1 MKTFKE
7 FLSEREYQPD
17 YSDGR
22 NVRPP
27 TEPASPMGATHYS
40 VYSDEADDRE
50 AKRWADEL
58 IGAATSITPSPS
70 MDSMRQSV
78 MIVWQSIQT
87 ELNFNSIKELIFTA
101 LENHEHK
108 NAAAAV
114 LSIIRPGQD
123 ASGGDVP
130 ILSQ

>member
-7 FLSEREYQPD
+7 FLYEKQPPPD
-17 YSDGR
+17 YSDDR
-22 NVRPP
+22 NVRPQA
-27 TEPASPMGATHYS
+27 EPASPMGATHYS

-58 IGAATSITPSPS
+58 IGAATSITPAPS

-101 LENHEHK
+101 LENHEHT
-108 NAAAAV
+108 NAATAV
-114 LSIIRPGQD
+114 LRIIRPDQD
-123 ASGGDVP
+123 VSGGDVP
-130 ILSQ
+130 VLS

>member
-7 FLSEREYQPD
+7 FLYEKQPPPD
-17 YSDGR
+17 YSDDR

-27 TEPASPMGATHYS
+27 AEPASPMGATHYS

-58 IGAATSITPSPS
+58 IGAATGITPSPS

-101 LENHEHK
+101 LENHEHT

-114 LSIIRPGQD
+114 LRIIRPDQD
-123 ASGGDVP
+123 VSGGDVP

>member
-7 FLSEREYQPD
+7 FLYEKYPLD

-27 TEPASPMGATHYS
+27 AEPASPMGATHYS

-58 IGAATSITPSPS
+58 IGAATGITPSPS

-101 LENHEHK
+101 LENHEHT
-108 NAAAAV
+108 NAATAVLRIIRPDQDVSGGDIAV
-114 LSIIRPGQD
+114 LSQ
-123 ASGGDVP
+123 
-130 ILSQ
+130 